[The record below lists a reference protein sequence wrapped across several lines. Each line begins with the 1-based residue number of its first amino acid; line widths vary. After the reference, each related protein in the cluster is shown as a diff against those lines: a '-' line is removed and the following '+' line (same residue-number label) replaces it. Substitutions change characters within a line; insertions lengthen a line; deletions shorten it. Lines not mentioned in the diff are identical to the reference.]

1 MSIKSVSRVQRIGG
15 VAAFI
20 YAGAAIATLG
30 VAFGLIGPAALAD
43 RQKLV
48 DLALTNP
55 TPLLIQDILKFI
67 MAIVASGM
75 IAALFVRLQAHSPIL
90 QRIAA
95 LSGLLAVLS
104 LVLNASLSLF
114 TLSQASNSTY
124 LSAATSMR
132 LAGVVGLLGLTVI
145 VLHGVWYLL
154 VNWTALRQR
163 QLPNWLSYLG
173 IGMGV
178 ISLVP
183 VLGILVLLC
192 SIVWSVGIG
201 QVLLEGEGAS

>member
-1 MSIKSVSRVQRIGG
+1 MSIKSVTRVQRIGG
-15 VAAFI
+15 VAALI
-20 YAGAAIATLG
+20 YAGVAMVTLG
-30 VAFGLIGPAALAD
+30 VAFSLIGPAVLAD

-95 LSGLLAVLS
+95 LSGVLGVLC

-114 TLSQASNSTY
+114 ILSQASNSAY

-163 QLPNWLSYLG
+163 QLPKWLSYLG
-173 IGMGV
+173 IGMGI

-192 SIVWSVGIG
+192 SIVWSVGLG
-201 QVLLEGEGAS
+201 RVLMEGEGAG

>member
-1 MSIKSVSRVQRIGG
+1 MSIKSRSRVQTIGG

-20 YAGAAIATLG
+20 YAGMAIATLG
-30 VAFGLIGPAALAD
+30 VAFGIIGPAVLAD

-67 MAIVASGM
+67 LAIAASGM
-75 IAALFVRLQAHSPIL
+75 IVALFVRLQANSPIL

-95 LSGLLAVLS
+95 LSGVLAVS
-104 LVLNASLSLF
+104 GLVLNASLSLF
-114 TLSQASNSTY
+114 TLSQASNST
-124 LSAATSMR
+124 SVSEETSMR
-132 LAGVVGLLGLTVI
+132 LAGVVGLLGLIVI

-154 VNWTALRQR
+154 VNWTALRHKR
-163 QLPNWLSYLG
+163 LPRWLSYLG

-192 SIVWSVGIG
+192 SIVWSAGVG
-201 QVLLEGEGAS
+201 QVLLEGEGSG